1 MESAIIDCPF
11 SRVKITPNPENNRN
25 NSDSWEITIT
35 TEQPMF
41 VNGLETHTITFTV
54 VGGCELHDIADAL
67 SQAVKV
73 AR

>member
-1 MESAIIDCPF
+1 MESATIDCPF
-11 SRVKITPNPENNRN
+11 SSVKITPNPENNRN

-35 TEQPMF
+35 TQQAMF
-41 VNGLETHTITFTV
+41 INHKETNTLTFIV